1 MLTLLFNSYFL
12 IVRGY
17 FYMSSESTEVL
28 LARLEERLR
37 TVFENQE
44 RESKSRD
51 RIEHSISSMRDCVQK
66 MDGRLMSVEESLA
79 KSEPTIEE
87 FITIKHKVVGA
98 GIMGKWIWAGAGAI
112 IGVLAAARRE
122 IFTWFA
128 G

>member
-1 MLTLLFNSYFL
+1 MGIEPDNVT
-12 IVRGY
+12 
-17 FYMSSESTEVL
+17 

-37 TVFENQE
+37 TIFENQT
-44 RESKSRD
+44 RETKAREKMEES
-51 RIEHSISSMRDCVQK
+51 IESLKDSVKDF
-66 MDGRLMSVEESLA
+66 DNRLQRVEESIT

-98 GIMGKWIWAGAGAI
+98 GVFGKWVWMGAGAI

-122 IFTWFA
+122 IFSWFA

>member
-1 MLTLLFNSYFL
+1 MTD
-12 IVRGY
+12 
-17 FYMSSESTEVL
+17 SSDVM

-44 RESKSRD
+44 RDRKYQDELEKAITGFRESMTDVSN
-51 RIEHSISSMRDCVQK
+51 
-66 MDGRLMSVEESLA
+66 RLKRVEESLA

-98 GIMGKWIWAGAGAI
+98 GIFGRWVWAGAGI
-112 IGVLAAARRE
+112 LIGVLAATRRE
-122 IFTWFA
+122 IFAWFA

>member
-1 MLTLLFNSYFL
+1 MGNEPDT
-12 IVRGY
+12 
-17 FYMSSESTEVL
+17 VL

-37 TVFENQE
+37 TIFENQT
-44 RESKSRD
+44 RETKAREKMEES
-51 RIEHSISSMRDCVQK
+51 IEGLKESIKDF
-66 MDGRLMSVEESLA
+66 DTRLQRVEDSLA

-98 GIMGKWIWAGAGAI
+98 GIFGKWVWAGAGAI
-112 IGVLAAARRE
+112 IGILAAARRE

>member
-1 MLTLLFNSYFL
+1 MGIEPDNVT
-12 IVRGY
+12 
-17 FYMSSESTEVL
+17 

-37 TVFENQE
+37 TIFENQT
-44 RESKSRD
+44 REAKARENMEES
-51 RIEHSISSMRDCVQK
+51 IESLKDSVKDF
-66 MDGRLMSVEESLA
+66 DNRLQRVEESIT

-98 GIMGKWIWAGAGAI
+98 GVFGKWVWMGAGAI

-122 IFTWFA
+122 IFSWFA